1 MLAMPPSA
9 KKTSKKRLKIE
20 PEVPPSVV
28 RDWVVVELTPT
39 GEREKN
45 LESIRKNARKIL
57 NDKTIE
63 VFIPSVVQKVRDE
76 FHILPFMEG
85 YVFILHKPGLNFMRL
100 QETNYFRSVLTKPVF
115 DGKRKRYTLSF
126 LSDKDLDKLRSG
138 MQNVVKSG
146 FSEGDIVKVVR
157 GNYKNL
163 KAEVIQAY
171 EDGQHVQVY
180 VNLASKKILLDFPA
194 SYLVKDA

>member
-1 MLAMPPSA
+1 MLQSP
-9 KKTSKKRLKIE
+9 KKLLKKRLKKTEIE
-20 PEVPPSVV
+20 IPLESG
-28 RDWVVVELTPT
+28 RDWVIVELTPT

-57 NDKTIE
+57 NDKTVE
-63 VFIPSVVQKVRDE
+63 VFIPSVVQKVREE

-85 YVFILHKPGLNFMRL
+85 YIFILHKPGLNFMRL
-100 QETNYFRSVLTKPVF
+100 QETNYFRSVLTRPVF
-115 DGKRKRYTLSF
+115 DGKRRRQTLSF

-194 SYLVKDA
+194 SYLVKDS